1 MCFLGVLRHQNVPS
15 IATMAAARARDG
27 AKGDAAHIEGKP
39 ARFVPTLMRALRLAR
54 IYFDG
59 DQRGRARGL
68 LLVMLALCATTT
80 GLMVVFSYVQ
90 RDMST
95 ALSGKDVPGF
105 YAAVNRYLLVIV
117 IAAPLFAVYQYVQ
130 SLVAL
135 EWRLWLTRL
144 LLRKYFANHA
154 YFALK
159 AEGTTDNPDQ
169 RICDDVR
176 NFVDSCTSVLLA
188 VAQKTLSMGAFFGV
202 LWGISPNLVAFCFLY
217 SLFGTVVTTR
227 VFGAKLMGLHFL
239 ALRREADLRFQ
250 LVRAREHAESVALY
264 RGAAREL
271 AAARAKLAAAA
282 RTLLRKIEWGRT
294 LALFTNA
301 YEFATFAL
309 PSLII
314 APRFFAGEVEF
325 GVVTQAGYAFRTVQG
340 ALNIVVGRFEQLS
353 GLAAETERLERLLA
367 MLDTIEDAANAN
379 ASASAATSGKGN
391 RAEEIAL
398 RLATGTNTI
407 PSRFIRRGVPRDG
420 ATLRLERVSV
430 RTPISRRELWRDLTL
445 ELREGDAALVV
456 GPSGCGKS
464 SLLRAVAG
472 VWSEGTGE
480 IVAPA
485 RDDALF
491 LPQAP
496 YMPLGS
502 LRAQVLFPD
511 AAGESEDDADPSSA
525 TASSSASSSSRRR
538 FDDDD
543 ILAALDACGL
553 GDLVGRFAD
562 RGGLDAREEW
572 SDVLSAGEQQR
583 VAFARL
589 YLRRPSCAFLDEA
602 TSALDETSEAAM
614 YEMARRRARTIVSV
628 GHRGTLLRHHT
639 RVLRFVAAAGGGAGT
654 WVAESVEGRDSRGGG
669 AGVMG

>member
-1 MCFLGVLRHQNVPS
+1 
-15 IATMAAARARDG
+15 MAAARARDG
-27 AKGDAAHIEGKP
+27 AKGDAARIEGKP

-239 ALRREADLRFQ
+239 ALRREADLRFPT
-250 LVRAREHAESVALY
+250 RPSAGTRRE
-264 RGAAREL
+264 RR
-271 AAARAKLAAAA
+271 
-282 RTLLRKIEWGRT
+282 
-294 LALFTNA
+294 
-301 YEFATFAL
+301 AL
-309 PSLII
+309 P
-314 APRFFAGEVEF
+314 
-325 GVVTQAGYAFRTVQG
+325 
-340 ALNIVVGRFEQLS
+340 
-353 GLAAETERLERLLA
+353 
-367 MLDTIEDAANAN
+367 
-379 ASASAATSGKGN
+379 
-391 RAEEIAL
+391 
-398 RLATGTNTI
+398 
-407 PSRFIRRGVPRDG
+407 
-420 ATLRLERVSV
+420 
-430 RTPISRRELWRDLTL
+430 
-445 ELREGDAALVV
+445 
-456 GPSGCGKS
+456 
-464 SLLRAVAG
+464 
-472 VWSEGTGE
+472 
-480 IVAPA
+480 
-485 RDDALF
+485 
-491 LPQAP
+491 
-496 YMPLGS
+496 
-502 LRAQVLFPD
+502 
-511 AAGESEDDADPSSA
+511 
-525 TASSSASSSSRRR
+525 
-538 FDDDD
+538 
-543 ILAALDACGL
+543 
-553 GDLVGRFAD
+553 
-562 RGGLDAREEW
+562 
-572 SDVLSAGEQQR
+572 
-583 VAFARL
+583 
-589 YLRRPSCAFLDEA
+589 
-602 TSALDETSEAAM
+602 
-614 YEMARRRARTIVSV
+614 RRRA
-628 GHRGTLLRHHT
+628 
-639 RVLRFVAAAGGGAGT
+639 
-654 WVAESVEGRDSRGGG
+654 
-669 AGVMG
+669 

>member
-1 MCFLGVLRHQNVPS
+1 M
-15 IATMAAARARDG
+15 
-27 AKGDAAHIEGKP
+27 
-39 ARFVPTLMRALRLAR
+39 
-54 IYFDG
+54 
-59 DQRGRARGL
+59 
-68 LLVMLALCATTT
+68 
-80 GLMVVFSYVQ
+80 
-90 RDMST
+90 
-95 ALSGKDVPGF
+95 
-105 YAAVNRYLLVIV
+105 

-340 ALNIVVGRFEQLS
+340 ALNIVVGRFEQL
-353 GLAAETERLERLLA
+353 GARRGDGAPGTTLGDARHHRRCRERER
-367 MLDTIEDAANAN
+367 
-379 ASASAATSGKGN
+379 SASAATSGKGN

-407 PSRFIRRGVPRDG
+407 P
-420 ATLRLERVSV
+420 RVSY
-430 RTPISRRELWRDLTL
+430 
-445 ELREGDAALVV
+445 DAACLATARRPPGTRLRAHAHLSPRAVARPHPRTARGRRRAVV

-480 IVAPA
+480 IIAPA

-525 TASSSASSSSRRR
+525 TASRRRRPRLDDVSTTTISSPRSTRAASATSWDVSPTAGVWTRARSGRTSSPPGNNNGWRSLVCTCVARVARFSTRRRRRWTKHRRRRCTRWRGGARGRSSAWDTAGRCSGTTRGCCDSSRR
-538 FDDDD
+538 
-543 ILAALDACGL
+543 LGAAR
-553 GDLVGRFAD
+553 GRGW
-562 RGGLDAREEW
+562 RNP
-572 SDVLSAGEQQR
+572 SR
-583 VAFARL
+583 VADPR
-589 YLRRPSCAFLDEA
+589 S
-602 TSALDETSEAAM
+602 
-614 YEMARRRARTIVSV
+614 
-628 GHRGTLLRHHT
+628 GG
-639 RVLRFVAAAGGGAGT
+639 RV
-654 WVAESVEGRDSRGGG
+654 
-669 AGVMG
+669 

>member
-1 MCFLGVLRHQNVPS
+1 
-15 IATMAAARARDG
+15 
-27 AKGDAAHIEGKP
+27 
-39 ARFVPTLMRALRLAR
+39 
-54 IYFDG
+54 
-59 DQRGRARGL
+59 
-68 LLVMLALCATTT
+68 MLALCATTT

-239 ALRREADLRFQ
+239 ALRCEADLRFQ

-379 ASASAATSGKGN
+379 ARERGDERERETRRGN
-391 RAEEIAL
+391 RASTRDGDQHHPRVSYDAAC
-398 RLATGTNTI
+398 LATARHSAWNASPCARPSLAASCGATLPSNCARATPRSWSGRAGAANPRSFAPSPACGPKARARLSRRPGTTPYSSHRRHTCPSEVSARRFSSRTPPANRKTTPIRPRRRRPRRRRPRLDDVSTTTI
-407 PSRFIRRGVPRDG
+407 SSPRSTRAASATSWDVSPTAGVWTRARSGRTSSPPGTTTGGVCSSVPASRVLRVSRRGDVGVGRNVGGGDVRDGAAARADDRQRGTSRDAAQAPHAGVAIRRGG
-420 ATLRLERVSV
+420 WG
-430 RTPISRRELWRDLTL
+430 RR
-445 ELREGDAALVV
+445 GDV
-456 GPSGCGKS
+456 
-464 SLLRAVAG
+464 
-472 VWSEGTGE
+472 
-480 IVAPA
+480 
-485 RDDALF
+485 
-491 LPQAP
+491 
-496 YMPLGS
+496 
-502 LRAQVLFPD
+502 
-511 AAGESEDDADPSSA
+511 
-525 TASSSASSSSRRR
+525 
-538 FDDDD
+538 
-543 ILAALDACGL
+543 
-553 GDLVGRFAD
+553 
-562 RGGLDAREEW
+562 
-572 SDVLSAGEQQR
+572 
-583 VAFARL
+583 
-589 YLRRPSCAFLDEA
+589 
-602 TSALDETSEAAM
+602 
-614 YEMARRRARTIVSV
+614 
-628 GHRGTLLRHHT
+628 
-639 RVLRFVAAAGGGAGT
+639 GGGIRRG
-654 WVAESVEGRDSRGGG
+654 SRSRGGG

>member
-1 MCFLGVLRHQNVPS
+1 MLLGRF
-15 IATMAAARARDG
+15 ATPERALDRDHGGREGDG

-39 ARFVPTLMRALRLAR
+39 ARFVPTLIALRLAR
-54 IYFDG
+54 SISTETSAAA
-59 DQRGRARGL
+59 RRGL

-239 ALRREADLRFQ
+239 ALRCEADLRFQ

-282 RTLLRKIEWGRT
+282 RCCARSNGAVPSRSSPTRT
-294 LALFTNA
+294 SSPRSR
-301 YEFATFAL
+301 YR
-309 PSLII
+309 SHHR
-314 APRFFAGEVEF
+314 PRFFA
-325 GVVTQAGYAFRTVQG
+325 RS
-340 ALNIVVGRFEQLS
+340 RS
-353 GLAAETERLERLLA
+353 GGH
-367 MLDTIEDAANAN
+367 
-379 ASASAATSGKGN
+379 ASRVRVSN
-391 RAEEIAL
+391 RA
-398 RLATGTNTI
+398 G
-407 PSRFIRRGVPRDG
+407 G
-420 ATLRLERVSV
+420 A
-430 RTPISRRELWRDLTL
+430 
-445 ELREGDAALVV
+445 
-456 GPSGCGKS
+456 
-464 SLLRAVAG
+464 
-472 VWSEGTGE
+472 
-480 IVAPA
+480 
-485 RDDALF
+485 
-491 LPQAP
+491 QH
-496 YMPLGS
+496 
-502 LRAQVLFPD
+502 
-511 AAGESEDDADPSSA
+511 
-525 TASSSASSSSRRR
+525 
-538 FDDDD
+538 
-543 ILAALDACGL
+543 
-553 GDLVGRFAD
+553 
-562 RGGLDAREEW
+562 
-572 SDVLSAGEQQR
+572 
-583 VAFARL
+583 
-589 YLRRPSCAFLDEA
+589 
-602 TSALDETSEAAM
+602 
-614 YEMARRRARTIVSV
+614 RRRALRAAL
-628 GHRGTLLRHHT
+628 GARRGDGAPGTTLGD
-639 RVLRFVAAAGGGAGT
+639 A
-654 WVAESVEGRDSRGGG
+654 
-669 AGVMG
+669 

>member
-1 MCFLGVLRHQNVPS
+1 
-15 IATMAAARARDG
+15 MAAARARDG

-54 IYFDG
+54 IYYDG

-68 LLVMLALCATTT
+68 LLVMLALCAATT

-202 LWGISPNLVAFCFLY
+202 LWGISPHLVAFCFLY

-271 AAARAKLAAAA
+271 AAARAKLADAA
-282 RTLLRKIEWGRT
+282 RTLLRKIEWGRN

-314 APRFFAGEVEF
+314 APRYFAGEVEF

-367 MLDTIEDAANAN
+367 MLDAIEAG
-379 ASASAATSGKGN
+379 ASAGAGAGAATSGNGH

-398 RLATGTNTI
+398 RLAAGTN
-407 PSRFIRRGVPRDG
+407 PSSSIRRGVPRDG
-420 ATLRLERVSV
+420 ATLRLDRVSV
-430 RTPISRRELWRDLTL
+430 RTPLSRRELWRDLTL

-472 VWSEGTGE
+472 LWSEGTGE
-480 IVAPA
+480 IAAPPP
-485 RDDALF
+485 DDALF

-511 AAGESEDDADPSSA
+511 AAGETQDDADP
-525 TASSSASSSSRRR
+525 ASSTSTSSSTSFRRR

-589 YLRRPSCAFLDEA
+589 YLRQPSCAFLDEA
-602 TSALDETSEAAM
+602 TSALDEKSEAAM
-614 YEMARRRARTIVSV
+614 YDMARRRARTIVSV

-639 RVLRFVAAAGGGAGT
+639 RVLRFVAGAGGGAGA
-654 WVAESVEGRDSRGGG
+654 WESESIEGRAGAGGG

>member
-1 MCFLGVLRHQNVPS
+1 
-15 IATMAAARARDG
+15 MAAARARDG

-39 ARFVPTLMRALRLAR
+39 ARFVPTLMRALRLAQ

-239 ALRREADLRFQ
+239 ALRCEADLRFQ
-250 LVRAREHAESVALY
+250 LVRAREHAGE
-264 RGAAREL
+264 RR
-271 AAARAKLAAAA
+271 
-282 RTLLRKIEWGRT
+282 
-294 LALFTNA
+294 
-301 YEFATFAL
+301 AL
-309 PSLII
+309 P
-314 APRFFAGEVEF
+314 
-325 GVVTQAGYAFRTVQG
+325 
-340 ALNIVVGRFEQLS
+340 
-353 GLAAETERLERLLA
+353 
-367 MLDTIEDAANAN
+367 
-379 ASASAATSGKGN
+379 
-391 RAEEIAL
+391 
-398 RLATGTNTI
+398 
-407 PSRFIRRGVPRDG
+407 
-420 ATLRLERVSV
+420 
-430 RTPISRRELWRDLTL
+430 
-445 ELREGDAALVV
+445 
-456 GPSGCGKS
+456 
-464 SLLRAVAG
+464 
-472 VWSEGTGE
+472 
-480 IVAPA
+480 
-485 RDDALF
+485 
-491 LPQAP
+491 
-496 YMPLGS
+496 
-502 LRAQVLFPD
+502 
-511 AAGESEDDADPSSA
+511 
-525 TASSSASSSSRRR
+525 
-538 FDDDD
+538 
-543 ILAALDACGL
+543 
-553 GDLVGRFAD
+553 
-562 RGGLDAREEW
+562 
-572 SDVLSAGEQQR
+572 
-583 VAFARL
+583 
-589 YLRRPSCAFLDEA
+589 
-602 TSALDETSEAAM
+602 
-614 YEMARRRARTIVSV
+614 RRRARTRRRALQTRRRRARCCARSNGAVPSRSSPTRTSSPRSRCQSH
-628 GHRGTLLRHHT
+628 HRAQ
-639 RVLRFVAAAGGGAGT
+639 VLRRRGRVRGGHASRVRVSNRAGGAQHRRRALRAALGARRGDGAPGT
-654 WVAESVEGRDSRGGG
+654 TLGDA
-669 AGVMG
+669 